1 MHFKHNTSGQPVTL
15 TISQTS
21 DAYCPVYTL
30 SQFLK
35 LRGTFAGTLF
45 AFANSPPVSY
55 LLLPVSHKSFAM
67 GRNVDDTAWLASTT
81 FYLYYIYLVI
91 TFVLPFDLERGRYS
105 MTGVHNILPLLHLSS
120 HYRCLTIRSR
130 TWTLQHVWRPRCS
143 TVIS

>member
-21 DAYCPVYTL
+21 DAYCPVHAL

-45 AFANSPPVSY
+45 AFANSSPVPY

-67 GRNVDDTAWLASTT
+67 GRNVDDTA
-81 FYLYYIYLVI
+81 
-91 TFVLPFDLERGRYS
+91 
-105 MTGVHNILPLLHLSS
+105 
-120 HYRCLTIRSR
+120 
-130 TWTLQHVWRPRCS
+130 
-143 TVIS
+143 